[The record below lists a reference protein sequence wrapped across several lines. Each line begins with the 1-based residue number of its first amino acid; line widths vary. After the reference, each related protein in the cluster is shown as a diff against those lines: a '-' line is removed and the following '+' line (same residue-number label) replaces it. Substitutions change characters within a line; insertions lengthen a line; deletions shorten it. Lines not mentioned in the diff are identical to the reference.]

1 MSRFFRFLSF
11 SVIAIA
17 LVTGVSVAQQN
28 DQTTNETVVE
38 SAEGIANQAI
48 AELSAWNN
56 KEAKKI
62 LKKAKGK
69 YGSTPEYQTAW
80 ALLEIQEGAE
90 KDPKKVD
97 RGVGNLEKATKKTT
111 FDAVASFFEGEI
123 LYQRKK
129 RDEAK
134 AAWTTA
140 SERAAE
146 MVALDKN
153 DPTALF
159 YYGAA
164 SVRLKQFGDARKAL
178 KNALR
183 KGFDPA
189 MVHHQIG
196 LSFLFQKQWSKAKNE
211 FDKGLKI
218 KERYAPMYFWRAMAW
233 EKMGRKDN
241 MLIDLDQYVRLDPN
255 GPEAGRA
262 RAVLSSAG

>member
-1 MSRFFRFLSF
+1 MSHLLRIMSLSI
-11 SVIAIA
+11 IAIA
-17 LVTGVSVAQQN
+17 LLAGVAVGQEGAQTE
-28 DQTTNETVVE
+28 DC
-38 SAEGIANQAI
+38 SAKAAANRAI
-48 AELSAWNN
+48 AELAAWNN
-56 KEAKKI
+56 KEAKTI

-80 ALLEIQEGAE
+80 ALLEIQEGTE
-90 KDPKKVD
+90 KDPKKFD
-97 RGVGNLEKATKKTT
+97 RGVKNLEKATKKKT

-123 LYQRKK
+123 LYQRDQ
-129 RDEAK
+129 RNEAK
-134 AAWTTA
+134 VAWTTA

-164 SVRLKQFGDARKAL
+164 SVRLKEFGDARKAL

-196 LSFLFQKQWSKAKNE
+196 LSYLYQKQWAKAKKE
-211 FDKGLKI
+211 FDKGLEV

-233 EKMGRKDN
+233 DKMGRKDN
-241 MLIDLDQYVRLDPN
+241 MLIDLDQYIKLAPT
-255 GPEAGRA
+255 GPEAGKA
-262 RAVLSSAG
+262 RAVLASAG